1 MHTTDSGFQQDG
13 SGPAQDST
21 EEAPEPSGPIP
32 QSLVMEDKP
41 LRTRWVSVRFTTADL
56 QDLSTQ
62 ARQAGKSRSA
72 LIRQRALQQP
82 VLSSTDTDTADSID
96 KLGRLFKHLY
106 PKDKGWATPEDRRK
120 FWRVLEDLQ
129 STAAALRRR
138 TPCSPKSSP

>member
-1 MHTTDSGFQQDG
+1 
-13 SGPAQDST
+13 
-21 EEAPEPSGPIP
+21 
-32 QSLVMEDKP
+32 MEDKP
-41 LRTRWVSVRFTTADL
+41 LRSRWVSVRFTTEDL

-82 VLSSTDTDTADSID
+82 VLSRTDADTAKSID
-96 KLGRLFKHLY
+96 QLGRMIKHLY
-106 PKDKGWATPEDRRK
+106 PKDKGWASPEDRRK

-129 STAAALRRR
+129 RTAATLRRR

>member
-13 SGPAQDST
+13 PGPAQDST

-96 KLGRLFKHLY
+96 QLGRLFKHLY

-129 STAAALRRR
+129 RTAAALRRR